1 MIFTASTAQ
10 LITLTIARIIAYF
23 PTVTFAGYLQAWIEK
38 RMGDDTGE
46 RMGLMTLNPAVHFN
60 IIGFIFL
67 LIFGWGWGS
76 RDNLTPQRCS
86 YFPAHRYGY
95 LMCVFARP
103 LAHFILLISGLLVM
117 ITLGGMF
124 YQTPLMSLVYG
135 NSTAITVIRQV
146 VMAFLMLNLISVALY
161 FMLSCFMLFM
171 MKYSDQLRT
180 YTQYADFILVGLFIV
195 VWIVMAPFIQTIL
208 FWMLA
213 LVEKAITF
221 LVLKLF

>member
-1 MIFTASTAQ
+1 MIFSASTAQ
-10 LITLTIARIIAYF
+10 LITLTIARVLAYF
-23 PTVTFAGYLQAWIEK
+23 PTITFAGYLQAWIEK

-46 RMGLMTLNPAVHFN
+46 RMGLMSLNPMVHFSLF
-60 IIGFIFL
+60 GFIFL
-67 LIFGWGWGS
+67 LLTGWGFGN

-86 YFPAHRYGY
+86 YFPTHRYGY
-95 LMCVFARP
+95 LMCTFARP
-103 LAHFILLISGLLVM
+103 LAHLILLLAGLLLM
-117 ITLGGMF
+117 IVLGGMF

-135 NSTAITVIRQV
+135 NSTVITVIRQV

-161 FMLSCFMLFM
+161 FMLSCFMLFS

-180 YTQYADFILVGLFIV
+180 YTQYADFVLLGLFII
-195 VWIVMAPFIQTIL
+195 VWIVMAPYIQIIL